1 MAPRTALVV
10 DDSRSARFAM
20 RKYLEGLSYEVDT
33 AENAQE
39 AYQRLADRRPDLI
52 FLDHVMPEEDG
63 FAVLRRIKADA
74 ETATIPVVICSSN
87 EGEAFVTEART
98 QGAADVLQKPPT
110 PLQIRQVIE
119 RVIAPAPP
127 AVDTAEAA
135 GVQPATAAETPPAEP
150 DIAAES
156 PRPEALS
163 AQLERAMGQ
172 LRAQIETVRKQAT
185 PTESEAPERLT
196 ALETRM
202 SALEQRL
209 NTELAG
215 ISKQQQIQIDD
226 LHMQYQEQI
235 DGLRAHHQ
243 HQIDALRDQ
252 LAAEVK
258 RLHEKSDQDLRALHH
273 QLSEKIEAVRQQAR
287 QDAVDQIGDA
297 LLKAFGRG

>member
-74 ETATIPVVICSSN
+74 ETAAIPVVICSSN
-87 EGEAFVTEART
+87 EGEAFVAEART

-119 RVIAPAPP
+119 RLATPAPP
-127 AVDTAEAA
+127 AVDTADA
-135 GVQPATAAETPPAEP
+135 QPAAAAEPAPAEP
-150 DIAAES
+150 GTVAES

-185 PTESEAPERLT
+185 PVENEAPERLT

-287 QDAVDQIGDA
+287 QDAIDQIGDA
-297 LLKAFGRG
+297 LLKAFGRGG